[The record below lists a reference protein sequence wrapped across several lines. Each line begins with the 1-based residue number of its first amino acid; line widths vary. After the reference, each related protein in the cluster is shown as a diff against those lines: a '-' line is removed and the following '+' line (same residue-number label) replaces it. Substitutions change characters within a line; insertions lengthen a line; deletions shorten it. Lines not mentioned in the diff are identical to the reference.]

1 MKIILQKLEARMPD
15 LSEMHFPE
23 LDGDKPEPLSLL
35 ALTAIHLFVI
45 AVYAS
50 GIAVFVSIFL

>member
-1 MKIILQKLEARMPD
+1 MPD